1 MPTIRGANRG
11 HRPAGVALIHR
22 YHTIVWRELLNGVPR
37 GSLPER
43 RRRAHPPGR
52 DEQDRESRAMLFVV
66 QLDIVPFEDRHA
78 CSSLSCLAPTDHTD
92 HTLTR
97 RFVVTMRIAPRV
109 WNIVR

>member
-1 MPTIRGANRG
+1 MPTIPGANRG

-22 YHTIVWRELLNGVPR
+22 HYTIARRQLLNGIPR

-43 RRRAHPPGR
+43 RCRAHPSWR

-66 QLDIVPFEDRHA
+66 QLDIVPFEDRHV
-78 CSSLSCLAPTDHTD
+78 CSSLSGLTPTDYTD